1 MPTPQSCFLISEP
14 DPSGVIIQNLT
25 FTQLNTST
33 SEKYDYLISW
43 QKPQFS
49 ESDVSTYAIE
59 CRRTGNPDR
68 ARLWTTKKVNFLSF
82 DFAIPSTPY
91 TPYFVDILWS
101 FENTAQM

>member
-1 MPTPQSCFLISEP
+1 MCTRHYFSIYANTQSCILISEP
-14 DPSGVIIQNLT
+14 YPSAVIIQNLT

-59 CRRTGNPDR
+59 YQRTGNPDR
-68 ARLWTTKKVNFLSF
+68 ERLWTAKKVNFL
-82 DFAIPSTPY
+82 AISE
-91 TPYFVDILWS
+91 FLQS
-101 FENTAQM
+101 

>member
-1 MPTPQSCFLISEP
+1 MCTRHYFSIYANTQSCILISEP
-14 DPSGVIIQNLT
+14 YPSAVIIQNLT

-59 CRRTGNPDR
+59 YQRTGNPDR
-68 ARLWTTKKVNFLSF
+68 ERLWTAKKVNFL
-82 DFAIPSTPY
+82 AIS
-91 TPYFVDILWS
+91 
-101 FENTAQM
+101 